1 MDGIIT
7 ELIKVGK
14 DYFGESFSFHQSKNL
29 FIATSNYISYA
40 INNRKNDAQK
50 VSVIKW
56 FDDLWLSIEVKFIPK
71 VSKKRI
77 IPNIFFS
84 LSVFQGEIS
93 DEKKLQ
99 LFRAEWDNYDE
110 QSDKHPQ
117 PHWHIF
123 TQREE
128 FISEDFNEEIE
139 RETNLFNEFLES
151 DRNKRINTDRFHF
164 AMNGQWS
171 DNKTDVHSILVESD
185 LANWFRGLLNHL
197 KKELEYV
204 KEK

>member
-1 MDGIIT
+1 MDRIIA
-7 ELIKVGK
+7 ELTKVGK
-14 DYFGESFSFHQSKNL
+14 DYFGNSFHFNQSTYF
-29 FIATSNYISYA
+29 FIAKSDFMSSA

-50 VSVIKW
+50 INAINW
-56 FDDLWLSIEVKFIPK
+56 FDDLWLFIEIKFIQK

-99 LFRAEWDNYDE
+99 LFRADWDNYDE
-110 QSDKHPQ
+110 SNDKHPQ
-117 PHWHIF
+117 PHWHIYSKKDDVIA
-123 TQREE
+123 EN
-128 FISEDFNEEIE
+128 FNEEIE
-139 RETNLFNEFLES
+139 QAENPFNEFIE
-151 DRNKRINTDRFHF
+151 DGRNKVLNTDRFHF

-171 DNKTDVHSILVESD
+171 DNNTDVHSISVDSD
-185 LANWFRGLLNHL
+185 LINWFKGLLNHL

>member
-1 MDGIIT
+1 MNNIIT
-7 ELIKVGK
+7 ELVRVGK
-14 DYFGESFSFHQSKNL
+14 DYFGNSFHFYQSAYL
-29 FIATSNYISYA
+29 FIAKSASMSSA

-50 VSVIKW
+50 INAINW
-56 FDDLWLSIEVKFIPK
+56 FDDLWLFIEIKFIPK
-71 VSKKRI
+71 VSKKRN

-110 QSDKHPQ
+110 SNDKHPQ
-117 PHWHIF
+117 PHWHIYSKKDYVIA
-123 TQREE
+123 EN
-128 FISEDFNEEIE
+128 FIDEIE
-139 RETNLFNEFLES
+139 QVANPFNKFIE
-151 DRNKRINTDRFHF
+151 DGRNKVLNTDRFHF
-164 AMNGQWS
+164 AMNGQWA
-171 DNKTDVHSILVESD
+171 DNKTDVHSISVHSD
-185 LANWFRGLLNHL
+185 LINWFKGLLNHL